1 MDSSNNITFSLL
13 AKMTDKQKN
22 FREKEHDNQKGRKR
36 YRERL
41 VEEEEA
47 EKEIDLFKKRPR
59 KEYDSYSN
67 INNFDDTTEHPE

>member
-1 MDSSNNITFSLL
+1 
-13 AKMTDKQKN
+13 MTDKQKN
-22 FREKEHDNQKGRKR
+22 FREKEHDSQKGRKR

-59 KEYDSYSN
+59 KEYDNY
-67 INNFDDTTEHPE
+67 TTEHPE